1 MALLDRAQA
10 TYPQVF
16 GALGNFIAKSGL
28 TDVCVMEFEQGI
40 IVTGTQFY
48 ETGENYNRSIVT
60 HVLSFDDLNRLIKGV
75 K

>member
-16 GALGNFIAKSGL
+16 GAIGNFIAKSGL

-75 K
+75 T

>member
-28 TDVCVMEFEQGI
+28 TEVCVMEFEQGI